1 MYKRVWIELNKTEC
15 FATDAKAD
23 FYRKAEQKAP
33 TGMLKTKW
41 HQEWPFNA
49 FRSYH
54 KKRDLDIKN
63 KRNAAGCAVVALAHL
78 FYYYKDTPQVQ
89 KTLGSYL
96 NKLQPEYIVTIK
108 DGELSTKYEKGKSL
122 DGVKDFAK
130 YLHKNFLYGC
140 ITSSKGSSGIPRE
153 HETLFG
159 KGKHLG
165 LDSVLTR
172 MKSSRKPKDFTKA
185 AEYLYEAIVL
195 NRVPVLIWL
204 QQVKHNVG
212 NVEVRYNGHFCI
224 VDGCQVDIPLLLS
237 TKSFEKA
244 CKFNFHLG
252 NTYSWSNPDHSI
264 SYSENIETYTLA
276 ELEEKKKYDRIRKTF
291 FYSSYYEFN
300 PTTDESVKDNWHVKL
315 EASRN
320 LKHVYYKITN
330 VGSKRITTRGS
341 IVAKMKTQIVTT
353 DGVVHKSEFYLDFD
367 IDAGKCIV
375 NNIGFSYAINQISSI
390 TVILII
396 SDAFGNYIEI
406 PYGVNL
412 KPAKPSEIKSKFS
425 EMIEKLA

>member
-1 MYKRVWIELNKTEC
+1 
-15 FATDAKAD
+15 
-23 FYRKAEQKAP
+23 
-33 TGMLKTKW
+33 MLKTKW

-49 FRSYH
+49 FRNYH

-140 ITSSKGSSGIPRE
+140 LTSAKGSSGIPRE

-204 QQVKHNVG
+204 QQVKGEFVIEFNEK
-212 NVEVRYNGHFCI
+212 EVVNKNIRYDGHFCI
-224 VDGCQVDIPLLLS
+224 VDGCQVNVPLLLS

-244 CKFNFHLG
+244 CTFNFHLG
-252 NTYSWSNPDHSI
+252 NPKHEDELDGSI
-264 SYSENIETYTLA
+264 LYSENIKSYTLA
-276 ELEEKKKYDRIRKTF
+276 ELKEKKSFDRIRKIF

-315 EASRN
+315 EAARN
-320 LKHVYYKITN
+320 LKHVYYKIIN
-330 VGSKRITTRGS
+330 VGSKRITTRGN
-341 IVAKMKTQIVTT
+341 VAAKMKTQIVTT

-425 EMIEKLA
+425 DMIEKLA